1 MKLKDLIKLFL
12 LSLFVLCGC
21 QITGNNYE
29 YKFVPSKESV
39 KETNHLLIDS
49 YEEKEE
55 ISYLSLDEYEIEY
68 FDNNALLI
76 INLGGDSGSVR
87 YKVGNINIKNNIFN
101 IEVIKMYPKAVT
113 LDLVYKTLLIEISKE
128 EANLIIDVN
137 IKIVKKYSLI

>member
-29 YKFVPSKESV
+29 YKFVPSKESI
-39 KETNHLLIDS
+39 KEVNHLLIDS

-55 ISYLSLDEYEIEY
+55 ISYLSINEYDIEY

-101 IEVIKMYPKAVT
+101 IEVIKMYPKAIT

-137 IKIVKKYSLI
+137 IKIIKKYSLI